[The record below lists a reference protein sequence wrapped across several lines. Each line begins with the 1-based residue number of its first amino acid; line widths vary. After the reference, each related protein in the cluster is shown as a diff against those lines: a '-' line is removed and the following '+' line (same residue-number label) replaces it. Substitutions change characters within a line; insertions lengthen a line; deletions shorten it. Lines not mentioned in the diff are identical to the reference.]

1 MIAGTIVAAAVGD
14 DPGYGMR
21 RGTILAGRCGR
32 LLPSFV
38 ATGTHRLVALA
49 LLRRAVSAIEP
60 DIAAMIPD
68 SVHRHA
74 GDMAT
79 LGKGEI
85 LLPSGETTTQIN

>member
-1 MIAGTIVAAAVGD
+1 MACAAAPSSPGD
-14 DPGYGMR
+14 
-21 RGTILAGRCGR
+21 AGR

-60 DIAAMIPD
+60 TSAIIPD

-85 LLPSGETTTQIN
+85 LLPSGETATQIN